1 MIDEKLDERIQ
12 KFAQSTRL
20 NDAGRRAGFE
30 GYQPTQSMADRQGE
44 ASPVAQNVPP
54 PPPRP
59 APPPIQ
65 TRADTNLPRF
75 SNGSV
80 SRDAGGLHTG
90 RYVTQK
96 DFDEGNAQVEAY
108 KRAHPE
114 RTGYRPNVTS
124 NRYGAWHKRANTLGA
139 GSDGSMGAWSQGGTM
154 NPVRPSARGFI
165 AAAQQPAQSPAA
177 QGGGTD
183 LAATNARAKAMRQ
196 QAADQEAQGREK
208 MDGLMGQAL
217 TTLLGE
223 WRQNGATEAMADPMN
238 GKQTWAFRVARL
250 EPATLRQINEQRQ
263 SFGLRDTDKVIGMM
277 AVGDSGADG
286 KTGTPSFYLR
296 YRDANGRVH
305 TRVATYEQAARQYA
319 MAHMKANGSTD
330 AAYDLANNETWN
342 DPLRYKNTGAYLDTQ
357 AKIDSARM
365 QNEAASLKNDLMRQQ
380 IAAANK
386 PESERLL
393 DRADALAGK
402 DPEQS
407 AAYRQQAQ
415 IAAANEEIARRK
427 AANGSSS
434 VHKSNPQKAGSEG
447 AGQKP
452 QKPGAKPPTASG
464 ESASESAPPAATS
477 VQEKPPTASGKDTE
491 ELDYDSPAM
500 QAQVKKDIESGGGK
514 YSEDDEGN
522 RTIRIGNWDYLS
534 DADKKIVR
542 EVQADENGDIDIRAV
557 HAMQKK
563 ANEAKTAFDKKRKA
577 EEDKFRESL
586 KGKGLTS
593 VAIDNRVKKH
603 MMGWDARNDPKKKRQ
618 INDSRFSG
626 FVSDF

>member
-12 KFAQSTRL
+12 KFATARVRDS
-20 NDAGRRAGFE
+20 DFGV
-30 GYQPTQSMADRQGE
+30 QPTQSLADTQGE
-44 ASPVAQNVPP
+44 APPVAQNVPTP
-54 PPPRP
+54 TRP
-59 APPPIQ
+59 ALPSVQ
-65 TRADTNLPRF
+65 TRTDTSLPNVRA
-75 SNGSV
+75 GSV
-80 SRDAGGLHTG
+80 YRDASGLHTG
-90 RYVTQK
+90 QYVTQK
-96 DFDEGNAQVEAY
+96 DFEEGQAQVEAY

-114 RTGYRPNVTS
+114 RTGYRPRVTS
-124 NRYGAWHKRANTLGA
+124 NRYRGDSWNRPPQTFA
-139 GSDGSMGAWSQGGTM
+139 
-154 NPVRPSARGFI
+154 PSATVSRQGAAQFRQ
-165 AAAQQPAQSPAA
+165 AAQQPAQTVQPVNRIQQIDQRAEA
-177 QGGGTD
+177 E
-183 LAATNARAKAMRQ
+183 AKA
-196 QAADQEAQGREK
+196 QAEKREQARRDANVSVGEAFSEALRKFRDDSTAITRNGRERIVEK
-208 MDGLMGQAL
+208 DANGNELRPGVNGYEAKYRDSANRYRIGMLQPSTIRALNQQRSALGLKESDSIVGIYAVS
-217 TTLLGE
+217 GVD
-223 WRQNGATEAMADPMN
+223 AN
-238 GKQTWAFRVARL
+238 GKQTG
-250 EPATLRQINEQRQ
+250 EPQIVTNYR
-263 SFGLRDTDKVIGMM
+263 S
-277 AVGDSGADG
+277 ADG
-286 KTGTPSFYLR
+286 RIHKKVY
-296 YRDANGRVH
+296 
-305 TRVATYEQAARQYA
+305 TYQEAARFVRGTMGDKGDA
-319 MAHMKANGSTD
+319 SADDRFASMKQWQD
-330 AAYDLANNETWN
+330 ADGN
-342 DPLRYKNTGAYLDTQ
+342 DALGITRTAEYQ
-357 AKIDSARM
+357 ERRAK
-365 QNEAASLKNDLMRQQ
+365 QEAAVLKNDLTRQQ

-452 QKPGAKPPTASG
+452 QKPGAKPPTVSG